1 MSYNYDKLR
10 YLIMAVNLNSA
21 LLHYKYNIIML
32 KLWTRPTF
40 FIERLVKASIVIFMN
55 GYDLDTILQN

>member
-1 MSYNYDKLR
+1 MPNFDMKNVT
-10 YLIMAVNLNSA
+10 MALNLNSA

-32 KLWTRPTF
+32 KLWTRSTF
-40 FIERLVKASIVIFMN
+40 FLIKRFVKASIVIFMN

>member
-1 MSYNYDKLR
+1 
-10 YLIMAVNLNSA
+10 MAMNLNPA
-21 LLHYKYNIIML
+21 LLHYKYDIIML